1 MKRANGGKVDMSKRV
16 VCAGTFD
23 YLHQGHID
31 FLTQAKALGDEL
43 VVIVARDET
52 VKRIKGFLPT
62 HNEDLR
68 KSRVRDTGI
77 PDKAVLGNLEKD
89 IFHILEELKPD
100 IIALGYDQRVSEKHV
115 LERCPEC
122 KVVRLESYHPE
133 KFKSSLY
140 RNREAK

>member
-1 MKRANGGKVDMSKRV
+1 MGIKV

-31 FLTQAKALGDEL
+31 FLNQAKALGDEL

-62 HNEDLR
+62 HNEELR
-68 KSRVRDTGI
+68 MNRIRDTGI
-77 PDKAVLGNLEKD
+77 PDLVVRGNLED
-89 IFHILEELKPD
+89 DLFRILDELDPD
-100 IIALGYDQRVSEKHV
+100 IIALGYDQRVSEEEV
-115 LERCPEC
+115 LRRCRKC
-122 KVVRLESYHPE
+122 RVVRLGSYHPE

-140 RNREAK
+140 RNREAAE

>member
-1 MKRANGGKVDMSKRV
+1 MAIRV

-31 FLTQAKALGDEL
+31 FLNQAKALGDEL

-62 HNEDLR
+62 HNEELR
-68 KSRVRDTGI
+68 MNRIRETGI
-77 PDKAVLGNLEKD
+77 PDMVVRGNLQD
-89 IFHILEELKPD
+89 DLFRILEELDPD
-100 IIALGYDQRVSEKHV
+100 IIALGYDQRVSEEEVVK
-115 LERCPEC
+115 RCRRC
-122 KVVRLESYHPE
+122 KVVRLGSYHPE

-140 RNREAK
+140 RNRENAE

>member
-1 MKRANGGKVDMSKRV
+1 MGKKV

-31 FLTQAKALGDEL
+31 FLTQAKALGDGL

-62 HNEDLR
+62 HNEELR
-68 KSRVRDTGI
+68 MNRVRDTGI
-77 PDKAVLGNLEKD
+77 PDTVVLGNLEED
-89 IFHILEELKPD
+89 IFHILDELKPD
-100 IIALGYDQRVSEKHV
+100 IIALGYDQRVSEEKV
-115 LERCPEC
+115 LTRCPGC
-122 KVVRLESYHPE
+122 RVIRLDSYHPE

-140 RNREAK
+140 RNREGK